1 MDPDCNRDEE
11 RQIDEMI
18 LKLSKIIASVSKT
31 EDLNKIDF
39 RKRISIACKNKN
51 INEDRFY
58 DQWLQSL

>member
-1 MDPDCNRDEE
+1 MDPDEE